1 MASST
6 FLIAVALLV
15 ALVVLFVI
23 ALVFIRANQ
32 VDIAG
37 SGPEKPDWVRS
48 TPPTQTLSATR
59 AGEKDFQMFD
69 QQDGERVA
77 SPFAEQIED
86 VLQHLFKNH
95 PELNHYH
102 IDLGS
107 APDGGLEIW
116 VNGQKFDHIDD
127 LPDDGLRQVFD
138 EAIQIWQNHTRDN
151 LK

>member
-37 SGPEKPDWVRS
+37 SGSEKPDWVRS
-48 TPPTQTLSATR
+48 TPPPQTLSATR

-69 QQDGERVA
+69 QQDGERLA
-77 SPFAEQIED
+77 APFAEQIED
-86 VLQHLFKNH
+86 VLQHLLKKH

-102 IDLGS
+102 VDLGT

-116 VNGQKFDHIDD
+116 VNDRKFDHIDD